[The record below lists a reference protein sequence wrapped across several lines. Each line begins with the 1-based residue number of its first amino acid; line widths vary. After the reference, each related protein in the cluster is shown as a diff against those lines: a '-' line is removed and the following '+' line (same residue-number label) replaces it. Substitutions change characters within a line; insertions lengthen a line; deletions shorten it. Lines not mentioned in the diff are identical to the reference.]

1 MKAQDRWRHDAK
13 KQSLQDSSVI
23 EHLARSLFRGNG
35 VRGCTQDPG
44 QGRLLQKSFKR
55 RWTGGLPEF

>member
-1 MKAQDRWRHDAK
+1 MKAQDRRRHDAK

-35 VRGCTQDPG
+35 FRGGTPDPG
-44 QGRLLQKSFKR
+44 QGQLLHKSLKR